1 MKINFFYLGFN
12 TDKKY
17 LKLTRIFS
25 GSYVKFHRSRK
36 FTLKSG
42 TINFHAFVLW
52 NLEIKLFKI
61 NRVRW
66 TLGCRTEHLV

>member
-42 TINFHAFVLW
+42 TINFHAFVL
-52 NLEIKLFKI
+52 
-61 NRVRW
+61 
-66 TLGCRTEHLV
+66 